1 MQILYQLS
9 VTTISDVII
18 NIFFTRYWQTKYI
31 KHNFWAKCIFFY
43 SIFDKLLNQ
52 NIPIAKIAKSQVKPN
67 NVLNPKAMRE
77 SLSMRLKICVS
88 SSFATNFSNLREL
101 NDFITKTRTIKFERS
116 IIDTGVNTP
125 K

>member
-1 MQILYQLS
+1 M
-9 VTTISDVII
+9 
-18 NIFFTRYWQTKYI
+18 
-31 KHNFWAKCIFFY
+31 
-43 SIFDKLLNQ
+43 
-52 NIPIAKIAKSQVKPN
+52 AKSQVKPN

-88 SSFATNFSNLREL
+88 SSFATNFSNLRVL

-116 IIDTGVNTP
+116 IIDTGVKTP